1 MTAFEPKLDDDCI
14 FCKIIKGDIPSYT
27 VYEDDMVKAFLDI
40 SQGTPGHTLVVP
52 KTHVADI
59 FGYDRDLASV
69 VFARIPAIARAIKA
83 SDDNIIGMNIVNN
96 NGAVAYQSVFH
107 SHFHLIPRY
116 SDKDDFRMIFKD
128 NAKKYDETD
137 YTRLQNAIKTE
148 LAH

>member
-1 MTAFEPKLDDDCI
+1 M
-14 FCKIIKGDIPSYT
+14 
-27 VYEDDMVKAFLDI
+27 
-40 SQGTPGHTLVVP
+40 
-52 KTHVADI
+52 
-59 FGYDRDLASV
+59 
-69 VFARIPAIARAIKA
+69 FARIPEIARAIKA
-83 SDDNIIGMNIVNN
+83 TDENIIGMNIVNN

-148 LAH
+148 LAN